1 MTDTGSGSVPSRL
14 PDIDLSGVAPL
25 RRAETRRRI
34 GAIRAYLQIA
44 EPSDADRAAAAASI
58 GLGVQQFMSLVRA
71 WTIHREATAIA
82 KAGANAGA
90 PRGVRRRGLPAA
102 TRAAAEQALRDLPA
116 SATHRE
122 AIAAVQAACRRRRT
136 RPPSNSMISYLRMGL
151 RRSGGSAKGKP
162 GLLVGRATA
171 ALPIQTDG
179 NLALPE
185 IALAVD
191 QASGAIVAAAIVDC
205 ANRPPARFVTAVRKA
220 AAEMTGSMTLGS
232 DDDAIAELLPTHRTV
247 SRFTAGRLL
256 AKTIGRRIGGVR
268 LTFGPLASTDP
279 NRAIRAKADEPLHP
293 EEAAMVLQAGV
304 DAHNASI
311 AGATMTVRSADL
323 SREHF

>member
-71 WTIHREATAIA
+71 WTVHGEATAIA

-136 RPPSNSMISYLRMGL
+136 KSPSDSMVSYLRMGL
-151 RRSGGSAKGKP
+151 RRLGGSSNGMT
-162 GLLVGRATA
+162 GLLIGRATA
-171 ALPIQTDG
+171 ALPIRTG
-179 NLALPE
+179 SHLALPE
-185 IALAVD
+185 LALAVD
-191 QASGAIVAAAIVDC
+191 QGSGAVVAAAIVDG
-205 ANRPPARFVTAVRKA
+205 ATRRPPAGFVTAVRRA
-220 AAEMTGSMTLGS
+220 AAETPGSVIVGS
-232 DDDAIAELLPTHRTV
+232 DDDAIAQVLPAQSTV

-256 AKTIGRRIGGVR
+256 AKAIGRGIGSVR

-279 NRAIRAKADEPLHP
+279 TRAIRAKADEPLSP
-293 EEAAMVLQAGV
+293 EEAAMVLKAAV
-304 DAHNASI
+304 TTHNAQIHS
-311 AGATMTVRSADL
+311 ATVDYSGGPQR
-323 SREHF
+323 